1 MASVVK
7 RCKRKQLT
15 CVLTPLFF
23 FLPIIANCDINIA
36 IRHMTL
42 GEKLRYLRQMEG
54 TLRGLDRELTQQ
66 ELVRAIKKECRD
78 SISQSYLSQIENGS
92 RRHLTN
98 DTRLLLANFF
108 KVHPGYLVDDPEG
121 FHTGLIS
128 DLRTEEQSMDLWLIN
143 GAETF
148 RSDPEL
154 CDAMLKVARH
164 EDSRKCFILL
174 AEILDTPGLADRLL
188 QVLKEPSI

>member
-1 MASVVK
+1 
-7 RCKRKQLT
+7 
-15 CVLTPLFF
+15 
-23 FLPIIANCDINIA
+23 
-36 IRHMTL
+36 
-42 GEKLRYLRQMEG
+42 MEG

-154 CDAMLKVARH
+154 CDAMLKVVRH

>member
-1 MASVVK
+1 
-7 RCKRKQLT
+7 
-15 CVLTPLFF
+15 
-23 FLPIIANCDINIA
+23 
-36 IRHMTL
+36 MTL
-42 GEKLRYLRQMEG
+42 GEKLRYLRQLEG
-54 TLRGLDRELTQQ
+54 TFRGVGREMTQQ
-66 ELVRAIKKECRD
+66 EVVRAIRKEARG

-98 DTRLLLANFF
+98 DTRLLLSKFF

-121 FHTGLIS
+121 FHTELIS
-128 DLRTEEQSMDLWLIN
+128 DLRTEEQSLDLWLID

-148 RSDPEL
+148 RTDPEL
-154 CDAMLKVARH
+154 CDALLKVARH

-188 QVLKEPSI
+188 QVLKERSA